1 MYSITITKKTK
12 GNPVEWITEVTGSIH
27 FKLQNEIKLSAQ
39 ATAEIMR
46 RILLQSGYK
55 LDKLANAIQATEIEG
70 TGFSKNSIGM
80 EIGRLVDL
88 PKDEKGRD
96 YWSAFNDGW
105 LPPKNWGYFT
115 SGSGLSGDKAPP
127 NAGSSGQNWI
137 HTGKERGSYYMRPQ
151 KPIQPLRFVDIG
163 ADALKNHIEKKIAQF
178 IKELSTTSL

>member
-96 YWSAFNDGW
+96 YWNAFNDGW
-105 LPPKNWGYFT
+105 LPPPDWGYWEGEKWYHHGT
-115 SGSGLSGDKAPP
+115 DSP
-127 NAGSSGQNWI
+127 
-137 HTGKERGSYYMRPQ
+137 SYPMIPRN
-151 KPIQPLRFVDIG
+151 PIQPLRFVDIG
-163 ADALKNHIEKKIAQF
+163 AAALKNHIEKKIAQF